1 MAIPA
6 LDEPGTSASS
16 SSHTPDNVNKECSS
30 KMDISLYKDKWLSGT
45 EKLHILEN
53 LWAPSSNYKFPATTN
68 GKQERKFLYSWLE
81 KYKWLSYSEI
91 ENQAYC
97 TFCVLMAPTEV
108 GMRSSQKTGQLVQ
121 EGFQNWKKAIEKFES
136 HSHLQYHKHAM
147 VDLNNLKTLVEG
159 KKMNSIDRSLDV
171 GKAKQAKENAE
182 RLKPIIETVIF
193 CGRQGIALR
202 GHRDYGDFDLDAMP
216 DDNEGN
222 FRALL
227 RMRIEAG
234 DEKLRNHFKSC
245 GKNATY
251 ISWNIQNQIIDACDK
266 VIKSRIVK
274 DVKDATFFSVLADET
289 TDVSTQEQFSLSVRY
304 VSHNT
309 KDGYKINEKFLQFV
323 PLESTTGEV
332 LGETLLKGLEE
343 CNLEIKDL
351 RGQGYDGAS
360 AMSGKVK
367 GAQAVVQKRCPKAVY
382 VHCASHSLNLAITN
396 AAEVRSIRNCFGT
409 TEKVWSFFNT
419 PKRQNVLQRKIETL
433 APKTKNQKLK
443 QLCPTRWVQRHD
455 AVLVMKEL
463 YNPIISSLEEIKCWD
478 DKDTSSGADVL
489 LTAIC
494 QSEYIVALVSAE
506 KLLSYTLIL
515 CQKLQSSD
523 ADLWAA
529 LNYAHYV
536 LQSLKSLREKV
547 DDEFSVLF
555 QEAQKMAE
563 LNETTISVPRIVG
576 RQTHRSNISAE
587 SIEQF
592 YRINVFIPWIE
603 SFISCIEERLLKHQN
618 ILKGFHCLLHTYP
631 ENSEE
636 SKEMKEAFLKLIE
649 VYEED
654 LEINNSKV
662 LMAEMEVWQAFLQRN
677 KAHHVNAID
686 FLNICDKTIFP
697 NIHILLKIFIT
708 IPVSTST
715 AERSFST
722 LRRIKTYL
730 RNTMSESR
738 LNGLA
743 NLNIHREIPVE
754 TDSVLAILMKTQRR
768 LNFVL

>member
-1 MAIPA
+1 MKRLLTDYFGKNESVTSGTKFGEPDRKKFASPA

-16 SSHTPDNVNKECSS
+16 SSHTPDNVDIECSS
-30 KMDISLYKDKWLSGT
+30 KMDISLYKNKSLSGT
-45 EKLHILEN
+45 EKLHVLEN
-53 LWAPSSNYKFPATTN
+53 LWAPSSNYKFPATTH
-68 GKQERKFLYSWLE
+68 GKQERKFLYSWLQ
-81 KYKWLSYSEI
+81 KYKWLSYSET

-97 TFCVLMAPTEV
+97 TYCVLFAPTEV

-147 VDLNNLKTLVEG
+147 IDLNSLKTVVEG
-159 KKMNSIDRSLDV
+159 KMNPIDRSLDV
-171 GKAKQAKENAE
+171 GKANQAKENAE
-182 RLKPIIETVIF
+182 R
-193 CGRQGIALR
+193 RQGIALR
-202 GHRDYGDFDLDAMP
+202 GHRDYGDFNLDAIP

-234 DEKLRNHFKSC
+234 DEKLRDHFKSC

-266 VIKSRIVK
+266 VIKSHKVK
-274 DVKDATFFSVLADET
+274 DVKDATFYSVLADET
-289 TDVSTQEQFSLSVRY
+289 TDVSTQEQSQRLARY
-304 VSHNT
+304 L
-309 KDGYKINEKFLQFV
+309 EK
-323 PLESTTGEV
+323 
-332 LGETLLKGLEE
+332 TLLKGLEE

-419 PKRQNVLQRKIETL
+419 PKRQNVLQKKIETL
-433 APKTKNQKLK
+433 APNTKKQKLK

-463 YNPIISSLEEIKCWD
+463 YNPIVSSLEEIKCWD

-494 QSEYIVALVSAE
+494 QSEYIVSLVSAE

-529 LNYAHYV
+529 LNYADYV

-547 DDEFSVLF
+547 DEEF
-555 QEAQKMAE
+555 
-563 LNETTISVPRIVG
+563 
-576 RQTHRSNISAE
+576 RSCFKRHKKWSN
-587 SIEQF
+587 
-592 YRINVFIPWIE
+592 
-603 SFISCIEERLLKHQN
+603 
-618 ILKGFHCLLHTYP
+618 
-631 ENSEE
+631 
-636 SKEMKEAFLKLIE
+636 
-649 VYEED
+649 
-654 LEINNSKV
+654 
-662 LMAEMEVWQAFLQRN
+662 
-677 KAHHVNAID
+677 
-686 FLNICDKTIFP
+686 
-697 NIHILLKIFIT
+697 
-708 IPVSTST
+708 
-715 AERSFST
+715 
-722 LRRIKTYL
+722 
-730 RNTMSESR
+730 
-738 LNGLA
+738 
-743 NLNIHREIPVE
+743 
-754 TDSVLAILMKTQRR
+754 
-768 LNFVL
+768 